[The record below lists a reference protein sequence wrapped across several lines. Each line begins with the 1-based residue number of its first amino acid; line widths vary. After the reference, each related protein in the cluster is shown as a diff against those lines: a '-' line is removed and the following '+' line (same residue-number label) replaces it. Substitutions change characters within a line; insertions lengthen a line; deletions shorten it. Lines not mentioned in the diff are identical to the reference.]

1 MINKFTSGALRKLPD
16 QTVYGMNE
24 LRQEVA
30 AARSS
35 LRITSDDGKNVIII
49 GNQPIDPSTKKPYD
63 FGIKKYEIKGD
74 RLELQE
80 VIC

>member
-1 MINKFTSGALRKLPD
+1 MISKFTSHGMRHSPD
-16 QTVYGMNE
+16 QTAYGLNE

-35 LRITSDDGKNVIII
+35 LRIVSKDGKDVIII

-74 RLELQE
+74 RLELE
-80 VIC
+80 ETIC

>member
-35 LRITSDDGKNVIII
+35 IRITSDDGKNVIII
-49 GNQPIDPSTKKPYD
+49 GNVIERGS
-63 FGIKKYEIKGD
+63 F
-74 RLELQE
+74 RL
-80 VIC
+80 